1 MFALKNSYAGESN
14 LDFGAEIMGIGLRLN
29 QDTYHVPALD
39 LMHSKHLTN
48 VSTEVGNSTKSRGAV
63 ELFS

>member
-1 MFALKNSYAGESN
+1 
-14 LDFGAEIMGIGLRLN
+14 MGIGLRLN
-29 QDTYHVPALD
+29 QDTLKVPVLD

-48 VSTEVGNSTKSRGAV
+48 VSTEVGKSPKSRGAV